1 MAATRMYKLI
11 KKKHNMKKGFI
22 VAIAFLMGN
31 VIFSQR
37 MMTRKGE
44 IKFEASMP
52 AFEEIAGTNSTV
64 SCILDESTGDFVA
77 LALIKSFKFKA
88 PLMEEHFNEN
98 YMESSKF
105 PKATFKG
112 KILNFDPKKLSTA
125 KTSYDLEGDLTIHG
139 VTKKIKSKISLVL
152 NAGKVMATTSILVK
166 PQDYNIEIPSL
177 VKGKIAENAKVAIS
191 FVLEAN

>member
-1 MAATRMYKLI
+1 
-11 KKKHNMKKGFI
+11 MKKGI
-22 VAIAFLMGN
+22 VLAVVFLMGN
-31 VIFSQR
+31 LIFSQK
-37 MMTRKGE
+37 MITRSGE
-44 IKFEASMP
+44 VKFEASMP
-52 AFEEIAGTNSTV
+52 AFEEIAGKNNTV

-112 KILNFDPKKLSTA
+112 KIVNFDAKKLSAT

-139 VTKKIKSKISLVL
+139 VTKKIKSKITLAL
-152 NAGKVMATTSILVK
+152 NGGKVSTSTSILVK

-177 VKGKIAENAKVAIS
+177 VKGKIAENAKVVINFILA
-191 FVLEAN
+191 AN

>member
-1 MAATRMYKLI
+1 
-11 KKKHNMKKGFI
+11 MKKGI
-22 VAIAFLMGN
+22 ILGICFLVGN
-31 VIFSQR
+31 MVFSQK
-37 MMTRKGE
+37 MMTRTGE

-52 AFEEIAGTNSTV
+52 AFEEIAGTNSAV

-77 LALIKSFKFKA
+77 LALVKAFKFKS

-112 KILNFDPKKLSTA
+112 KIANFDAKKLSSK
-125 KTSYDLEGDLTIHG
+125 KTEFDLEGDLTIHG
-139 VTKKIKSKISLVL
+139 VTKKVKTKLALVL
-152 NAGKVMATTSILVK
+152 NAGKITATSLILVK

-177 VKGKIAENAKVAIS
+177 VKGKIAENVKVSINFILA
-191 FVLEAN
+191 AN